1 MNERKNG
8 MKEILLTLLIG
19 CVAGT
24 IDILPMI
31 KMKLD
36 KYALSSAF
44 AFYFVMP
51 FVIFNIAFFE
61 NLWWLKGGLITLVLA
76 IPTTILASKADKKA
90 IIPISIM
97 AIVLGTAIGVA
108 GHFLG
113 IM

>member
-1 MNERKNG
+1 
-8 MKEILLTLLIG
+8 MKELLLTLLIG
-19 CVAGT
+19 SIAGI

-36 KYALSSAF
+36 KYAISSAF
-44 AFYFVMP
+44 TFYFVMP
-51 FVIFNIAFFE
+51 FIIFNLGLLN

-90 IIPISIM
+90 VIPISIM
-97 AIVLGTAIGVA
+97 AVALGTGIGIA

>member
-1 MNERKNG
+1 MRSF
-8 MKEILLTLLIG
+8 LFTVLIG
-19 CVAGT
+19 SIAGI

-51 FVIFNIAFFE
+51 FVIFNISFFE

-97 AIVLGTAIGVA
+97 AVVLGTGIGVA

>member
-1 MNERKNG
+1 

-19 CVAGT
+19 SIAGV

-36 KYALSSAF
+36 KYAISSAF
-44 AFYFVMP
+44 TFYFVMP
-51 FVIFNIAFFE
+51 FIIFNLGLLE
-61 NLWWLKGGLITLVLA
+61 NLWWLKGGLITLVLS

-97 AIVLGTAIGVA
+97 AVVIGTGIGIA
-108 GHFLG
+108 GHYLG